1 MFVHLKPLGKLI
13 IVLILLPALVS
24 WIQLE
29 SYFHSNEMCI
39 VGPLVPSIIG
49 TSETHDKSIT
59 SKDFD
64 QYKYDFKLDYVDIF
78 GVYQPQL
85 FQRTT
90 RKIPLKTLHNR
101 RFSIWNDE
109 RDKLKKS
116 SSYFMFGYPS
126 LIKLAERIS
135 FGKYQGQRVDVSS
148 PSHLIF
154 NESKRSWCFHLSNTE
169 QEYCIMSEDDIKSP
183 EDDLGIRIFPPS
195 GIFQVDTFI
204 RSKPMAEI
212 FVNCPQGEFV
222 QPRTSFLPSWLNPF
236 HSEFRRNPSKLMI
249 EPINTNL
256 EFLQLPVT
264 TFLIT
269 LNVLLAIV
277 YWKKQT
283 DPSSVCKEY
292 KKIVLDQEFHRSFT
306 GATAH
311 FEPLHLGFNMMSL
324 YALGSELE
332 LRCGSISFLFRNVSL
347 IPMTT
352 MIMMALVWIQMRY
365 TGNDQLK
372 YTRTIG
378 YSGVLFAWMVIS
390 SLERNSMCPIPFA
403 PDICFNTHVFSVGS
417 FDLKWNFGP
426 MVQLALAQVIMPRV
440 SFIGHL
446 AGIICG
452 FIMHWNLLW
461 REIMWSPQVFI
472 PLFLLIQSL
481 RFRVS
486 LFTNR
491 RIALSEIVIPGHH
504 KMGIFAKIYLGTFLG
519 MMLSFLVWEPFSS
532 PVFNE
537 ILLVLLLHFAYKYE
551 NESLGSLS
559 DVDKLRIWK
568 YTFITAIL
576 VIVTDALSFPYL
588 MKTKNLI
595 YFETPV
601 YSFSTVA
608 VILLLRSFTNVAAL
622 LYVSN
627 QIRER
632 YKNIHQCK
640 PFEVMFGWTIEQGH
654 QASLNFVRW
663 LEGKSSANP
672 SFEGPGHILGSV

>member
-1 MFVHLKPLGKLI
+1 
-13 IVLILLPALVS
+13 
-24 WIQLE
+24 
-29 SYFHSNEMCI
+29 MCI
-39 VGPLVPSIIG
+39 VGPLFPS
-49 TSETHDKSIT
+49 SASQTHDKS
-59 SKDFD
+59 SSSNDFD
-64 QYKYDFKLDYVDIF
+64 QYKKDVKLDYVDIF

-101 RFSIWNDE
+101 RFSIWNDD
-109 RDKLKKS
+109 RNKLKGS
-116 SSYFMFGYPS
+116 LLSYFMFGYPS

-135 FGKYQGQRVDVSS
+135 FGKYQGQRVDVSN
-148 PSHLIF
+148 PSSLIF

-169 QEYCIMSEDDIKSP
+169 QEYCIMLEDEIKSA

-195 GIFQVDTFI
+195 GIFQLDTMI
-204 RSKPMAEI
+204 RSNSVAEV

-222 QPRTSFLPSWLNPF
+222 QPVTFVLPSWLNPF
-236 HSEFRRNPSKLMI
+236 HSKFRKNPSNVMI

-256 EFLQLPVT
+256 EFMQLPVT

-277 YWKKQT
+277 YWKNQT

-332 LRCGSISFLFRNVSL
+332 LRYGSISFLFRNISL

-403 PDICFNTHVFSVGS
+403 PEICFNTHIFSVGS

-426 MVQLALAQVIMPRV
+426 MVQLVLAQVIMPRV

-452 FIMHWNLLW
+452 FIMHWNILW
-461 REIMWSPQVFI
+461 REIAWSPQVFI
-472 PLFLLIQSL
+472 PLLLLIQSL
-481 RFRVS
+481 RVRGS
-486 LFTNR
+486 LFTYR
-491 RIALSEIVIPGHH
+491 RIALSETVMPTHH
-504 KMGIFAKIYLGTFLG
+504 KMGTFFKIYLGTFLG

-532 PVFNE
+532 PIFNQ
-537 ILLVLLLHFAYKYE
+537 ILLVLLLHIAYKHA
-551 NESLGSLS
+551 NESLGSIS
-559 DVDKLRIWK
+559 DDDRLRIWK
-568 YTFITAIL
+568 YTLITAIL
-576 VIVTDALSFPYL
+576 VIVTDAISFPYL
-588 MKTKNLI
+588 LKTKNLI
-595 YFETPV
+595 YFEKPV
-601 YSFSTVA
+601 YSFPIVA
-608 VILLLRSFTNVAAL
+608 AILLLRSFANIVAL
-622 LYVSN
+622 LYVSK

-640 PFEVMFGWTIEQGH
+640 PFEVIFGWTIEQGH
-654 QASLNFVRW
+654 QASLNFVR
-663 LEGKSSANP
+663 LLDGKISANS